1 MSPRTMIGTLPPRK
15 MGHDM
20 SRESLVDSLINEL
33 LDDIATGRLI
43 ENQPIPAEAELAE
56 RFHVNRLTIR
66 EALRKMQAQGIVR
79 TVPGRRSEL
88 NPLSQWVDI
97 GAALR
102 IVGSRIGA
110 QQASLQLLQL
120 RRMIETEA
128 CALAAPLIGSE
139 GIEQLERDLEGMRIA
154 ADANNVDVFVKH
166 DLAFHDLILDSCGNA
181 LLRILME
188 PLHNLMEKGRRE
200 TSSVPQVQRNAIEMH
215 LAIIVAL
222 RSGSSDQ
229 GREAMIAHMEQTERD
244 LIQYVL

>member
-1 MSPRTMIGTLPPRK
+1 
-15 MGHDM
+15 M
-20 SRESLVDSLINEL
+20 SRESLVDGLIDEL
-33 LDDIATGRLI
+33 LNDIVAGRLV
-43 ENQPIPAEAELAE
+43 EGEPIPAEAELAE
-56 RFHVNRLTIR
+56 RFQVNRLTMR

-102 IVGSRIGA
+102 IVGSRIGS

-128 CALAAPLIGSE
+128 CALAAPLITAE
-139 GIEQLERDLEGMRIA
+139 GIEQLERDLDGMRVA
-154 ADANNVDVFVKH
+154 TQANDVDLFVKY

-188 PLHNLMEKGRRE
+188 PLHNLMEEGRRE

-215 LAIIVAL
+215 SAIIVAL
-222 RSGSSDQ
+222 RSGSSES
-229 GREAMIAHMEQTERD
+229 GREAMLAHMEQTERD
-244 LIQYVL
+244 LINYVL

>member
-1 MSPRTMIGTLPPRK
+1 
-15 MGHDM
+15 
-20 SRESLVDSLINEL
+20 
-33 LDDIATGRLI
+33 
-43 ENQPIPAEAELAE
+43 
-56 RFHVNRLTIR
+56 
-66 EALRKMQAQGIVR
+66 
-79 TVPGRRSEL
+79 
-88 NPLSQWVDI
+88 
-97 GAALR
+97 
-102 IVGSRIGA
+102 
-110 QQASLQLLQL
+110 
-120 RRMIETEA
+120 
-128 CALAAPLIGSE
+128 
-139 GIEQLERDLEGMRIA
+139 MRIA

>member
-1 MSPRTMIGTLPPRK
+1 MAMRK
-15 MGHDM
+15 WTIRKEVRDV
-20 SRESLVDSLINEL
+20 SRESLVDSLIDQL
-33 LDDIATGRLI
+33 LNDIASGRLI

-102 IVGSRIGA
+102 IVGSRIGSE
-110 QQASLQLLQL
+110 QASFQLLQL

-128 CALAAPLIGSE
+128 CALAAPLIGAE
-139 GIEQLERDLEGMRIA
+139 GIEQLERDLKNMRKA
-154 ADANNVDVFVKH
+154 AEANDVDVFVQY

-181 LLRILME
+181 LLRILLE
-188 PLHNLMEKGRRE
+188 PLHGLMEKGRRE
-200 TSSVPQVQRNAIEMH
+200 TSSVPRVQRNAIEMH
-215 LAIIVAL
+215 SAIILAL
-222 RSGSSDQ
+222 RSGSPAR
-229 GREAMIAHMEQTERD
+229 GREAMIAHMEQTEQD
-244 LIQYVL
+244 LIHYVLQ

>member
-1 MSPRTMIGTLPPRK
+1 
-15 MGHDM
+15 M
-20 SRESLVDSLINEL
+20 SRESLVDGLIDEL
-33 LDDIATGRLI
+33 LNDIVAGRLV
-43 ENQPIPAEAELAE
+43 EGEPIPAEAELAE
-56 RFHVNRLTIR
+56 RFQVNRLTMR

-102 IVGSRIGA
+102 IVGSRIGS

-128 CALAAPLIGSE
+128 CALAAPLITAE
-139 GIEQLERDLEGMRIA
+139 GIEQLERDLDGMRVA
-154 ADANNVDVFVKH
+154 TQANDVDLFVKY

-188 PLHNLMEKGRRE
+188 PLHNLMEEGRRE

-215 LAIIVAL
+215 SAIIVAL
-222 RSGSSDQ
+222 RSGSSESS
-229 GREAMIAHMEQTERD
+229 REAMLAHMEQTERD
-244 LIQYVL
+244 LINYVL

>member
-1 MSPRTMIGTLPPRK
+1 
-15 MGHDM
+15 M

-33 LDDIATGRLI
+33 LNDIMAGHLVESR
-43 ENQPIPAEAELAE
+43 PIPAEAELAE
-56 RFHVNRLTIR
+56 RFHVNRLTMR

-102 IVGSRIGA
+102 VVGSRIGA

-139 GIEQLERDLEGMRIA
+139 EIERLERELEGMRAA
-154 ADANNVDVFVKH
+154 ADANDVDVFVRH

-188 PLHNLMEKGRRE
+188 PLHNLMEKGRSE
-200 TSSVPQVQRNAIEMH
+200 TSRIPQVQRNAIEMH
-215 LAIIVAL
+215 AAIVAAL
-222 RSGSSDQ
+222 RSGSSER

-244 LIQYVL
+244 LIHYVL

>member
-1 MSPRTMIGTLPPRK
+1 
-15 MGHDM
+15 MG
-20 SRESLVDSLINEL
+20 RESLVDGLIEQL
-33 LDDIATGRLI
+33 LTDIADGRLV
-43 ENQPIPAEAELAE
+43 EGEPIPSEAELAE
-56 RFHVNRLTIR
+56 RFEVNRLTIR

-102 IVGSRIGA
+102 IVGSRIGS

-128 CALAAPLIGSE
+128 CALAAPLMGEEEIMR
-139 GIEQLERDLEGMRIA
+139 LERELEGMRGA
-154 ADANNVDVFVKH
+154 AAANDVDLFVKH

-188 PLHNLMEKGRRE
+188 PLQNLLETGRRE
-200 TSSVPQVQRNAIEMH
+200 TSSVPQVQHNAITMH
-215 LAIIVAL
+215 ADIIAAI
-222 RSGSSDQ
+222 RSGSSDR
-229 GREAMIAHMEQTERD
+229 GRESMLAHMEQTQRD
-244 LIQYVL
+244 LIHYVL